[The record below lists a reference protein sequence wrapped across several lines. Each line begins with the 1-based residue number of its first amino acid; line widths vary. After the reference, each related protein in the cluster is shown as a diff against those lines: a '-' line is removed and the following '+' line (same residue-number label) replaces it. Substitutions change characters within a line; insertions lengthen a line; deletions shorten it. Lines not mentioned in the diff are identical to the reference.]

1 MQRAIEL
8 AQHAVHADRGGPFG
22 AVVVLQGEIVGEGAN
37 DVLGSNDPTAHAE
50 IVAIRQACARLG
62 TFRLQGA
69 ELYATSEPCPMCLAA
84 ICWARVDRVY
94 FANTKE
100 AAALIGFDDS
110 LFYEQLALPA
120 ERREL
125 PMQRIASPNAA
136 SLFETW
142 ANKPDRTRY

>member
-1 MQRAIEL
+1 MQRAVEL
-8 AQHAVHADRGGPFG
+8 AQHAVQANRGGPFG
-22 AVVVLQGEIVGEGAN
+22 AVVVLDGRIVGEGAN

-50 IVAIRQACARLG
+50 IVAIRQACARLA

-84 ICWARVDRVY
+84 ICWARVDRIY

-100 AAALIGFDDS
+100 AATAIGFDDS
-110 LFYEQLALPA
+110 LFYSQLALPV
-120 ERREL
+120 ERRDL

-136 SLFETW
+136 LLFEAW
-142 ANKPDRTRY
+142 ANKLDRTRY